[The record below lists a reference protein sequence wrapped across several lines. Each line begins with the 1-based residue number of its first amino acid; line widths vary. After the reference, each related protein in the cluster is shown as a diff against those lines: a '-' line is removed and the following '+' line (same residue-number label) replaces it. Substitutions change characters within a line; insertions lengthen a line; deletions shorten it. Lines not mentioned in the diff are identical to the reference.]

1 MRKRLHAALRYYKSH
16 IWIEI
21 AASVVLISA
30 VLLLIFYFYL
40 RNQYYGYLIY
50 ETEKSDEVVLSAA
63 SDSLNNLFSGQLH
76 IGGEIAVN
84 DELYSAV
91 HSYTENPSVMTPA
104 TERRLKTELSRI
116 THYSEDIASLAVV
129 TQDGLLYEYGRYW
142 NANGLPALWTGE
154 NLAVL
159 DEMYTSVMQNV
170 KTHKAGYYQVMTRPA
185 WREALPTMNI
195 YHIGFPLIGTYSS
208 LAKVEAVIVVTY
220 RMENI
225 ARTGALISDATLDY
239 TYRYLTDD
247 RGTIIFHEMSDYIGF
262 SEADYL
268 ERTKVEAVTKPL
280 AYFDWQVHIAIDR
293 QAILQRVNHIFTRSA
308 AFYML
313 ALILAFAVW
322 AVLLRS
328 ILRPINTV
336 KRAMEGIE
344 QGTQEKVEIR
354 GEHEVW
360 LLAAEYNRMLDALRE
375 RDETVQ
381 REYQE
386 KVEMSER
393 RIQAERTALESQIN
407 AHFIFNTLNAINYN
421 VLESGDAE
429 TAGLIKRL
437 SNILQYTLSQKT
449 EVTLGSEFDMAIQYL
464 YLQKYRLMDKFEYE
478 ISFPEEYGE
487 WPCCK
492 LFLQPFIENSIVHGF
507 ESMDSGGMIRV
518 SGHEERGRFCVV
530 MEDNGRGMTGEE
542 RAYVMDSLRGEV
554 NLDLTPRNRGI
565 AIRNVLM
572 RARMFFGPDFEASL
586 ESEPGKGTKF
596 TFLLPIPGVP
606 EREIVDKEGESEVS

>member
-1 MRKRLHAALRYYKSH
+1 MGKRLKAVLQYYKSH

-21 AASVVLISA
+21 TVSVVLISA
-30 VLLLIFYFYL
+30 VLLMVFYFFL
-40 RNQYYGYLIY
+40 RNQYYGNLIS

-63 SDSLNNLFSGQLH
+63 SNSLNNLFSGQLH

-91 HSYTENPSVMTPA
+91 HSVRENQYNLTPA
-104 TERRLKTELSRI
+104 VQRRLKNELSRI
-116 THYSEDIASLAVV
+116 THYSEDIAALAVV
-129 TQDGLLYEYGRYW
+129 TEEGLLYEYGRYW

-154 NLAVL
+154 NLPVL
-159 DEMYTSVMQNV
+159 DEMYKGVMQNL
-170 KTHKAGYYQVMTRPA
+170 KSHKAGYYQVMTEPA
-185 WREALPTMNI
+185 WRNELPRMNI
-195 YHIGFPLIGTYSS
+195 FHIGFPLIGTYSS

-220 RMENI
+220 KMENI
-225 ARTGALISDATLDY
+225 ARTSALISDATLDY

-247 RGTIIFHEMSDYIGF
+247 RGTIIFHEDERYIGS

-268 ERTKVEAVTKPL
+268 RETGVEAVTRPL
-280 AYFDWQVHIAIDR
+280 QYFDWHVNIAIDR
-293 QAILQRVNHIFTRSA
+293 QAILERVRNIYLKSA
-308 AFYML
+308 AVYMV
-313 ALILAFAVW
+313 AVILAFAVW

-328 ILRPINTV
+328 ILRPIDTV
-336 KRAMEGIE
+336 KRAMKEIE
-344 QGTQEKVEIR
+344 RGRQKKVEIR

-360 LLAAEYNRMLDALRE
+360 LLAAEYNRMLDALQE
-375 RDETVQ
+375 QHEMVQ
-381 REYQE
+381 KEYQE

-421 VLESGDAE
+421 VMESGDAE

-437 SNILQYTLSQKT
+437 SNILRYTLSQKT
-449 EVTLGSEFDMAIQYL
+449 EVTLGTEFDMALQYL
-464 YLQKYRLMDKFEYE
+464 YLQKYRLMDKFDYH
-478 ISFPEEYGE
+478 IDFPEEYGE

-518 SGHEERGRFCVV
+518 TGSEDQGRFRVV
-530 MEDNGRGMTGEE
+530 MEDNGRGMADEE
-542 RAYVMDSLRGEV
+542 RAYVMESLRGEV
-554 NLDLTPRNRGI
+554 DLDLTPGNRGI

-572 RARMFFGPDFEASL
+572 RARMFFGPDFDATL

-596 TFLLPIPGVP
+596 TFLLPIPKG
-606 EREIVDKEGESEVS
+606 IGGEGENEVS

>member
-1 MRKRLHAALRYYKSH
+1 MKKQVQSAMRYYKSH

-30 VLLLIFYFYL
+30 VLLMIFYFYL
-40 RNQYYGYLIY
+40 RNQYYGYLIS
-50 ETEKSDEVVLSAA
+50 ETEKSDEVVLSSA
-63 SDSLNNLFSGQLH
+63 SNSLNNLFSGQLH

-84 DELYSAV
+84 DELYNAV
-91 HSYTENPSVMTPA
+91 HSYTENFSELTPA
-104 TERRLKTELSRI
+104 IERRLKNELSRI
-116 THYSEDIASLAVV
+116 THYSEDIAALAVV
-129 TQDGLLYEYGRYW
+129 TKDGLLYEYGRYW
-142 NANGLPALWTGE
+142 NANGLPALWTE
-154 NLAVL
+154 DNLAVL
-159 DEMYTSVMQNV
+159 AEMYDEVMQNV

-220 RMENI
+220 KMENI

-247 RGTIIFHEMSDYIGF
+247 QGTVIFHEDPDLIGTA
-262 SEADYL
+262 EADYL
-268 ERTKVEAVTKPL
+268 QKTGAEVVSRPL
-280 AYFDWQVHIAIDR
+280 DYFDWHVNIAIDR
-293 QAILQRVNHIFTRSA
+293 QAILRRVNSIYTRSA
-308 AFYML
+308 AVYML
-313 ALILAFAVW
+313 EILLAFAVW
-322 AVLLRS
+322 TVHLRS
-328 ILRPINTV
+328 ILRPIETV

-344 QGTQEKVEIR
+344 QGKQKKVEIR

-360 LLAAEYNRMLDALRE
+360 LLAAEYNRMLDALNE
-375 RDETVQ
+375 QSAMVQ
-381 REYQE
+381 KEYQE

-421 VLESGDAE
+421 VLESGDTE
-429 TAGLIKRL
+429 TSGLIKRL

-449 EVTLGSEFDMAIQYL
+449 EVTLGSEFDMALQYL

-507 ESMDSGGMIRV
+507 ESMDTGGRIRV
-518 SGHEERGRFCVV
+518 RGFEDQGRFCVI
-530 MEDNGRGMTGEE
+530 MEDNGRGMTDEE
-542 RAYVMDSLRGEV
+542 RGYVMDSLRGEV
-554 NLDLTPRNRGI
+554 NLDLMPRNHGI

-596 TFLLPIPGVP
+596 TFLLPIPGGM
-606 EREIVDKEGESEVS
+606 EKDGESEVN

>member
-1 MRKRLHAALRYYKSH
+1 MGKKLRAALRYYRSH

-21 AASVVLISA
+21 ATSVVLISA
-30 VLLLIFYFYL
+30 VLLLVFYFYL
-40 RNQYYGYLIY
+40 RDQYYDYLIS

-63 SDSLNNLFSGQLH
+63 ANSLDNLFSGQLH

-84 DELYSAV
+84 DELYNAV
-91 HSYTENPSVMTPA
+91 HSYTENQFSLTPA
-104 TERRLKTELSRI
+104 IERRLKNELSRI
-116 THYSEDIASLAVV
+116 THYSEDIAALTVV
-129 TQDGLLYEYGRYW
+129 TAEGLLYEYGRYW

-154 NLAVL
+154 NLPVL
-159 DEMYTSVMQNV
+159 DEMYKGVMNNV
-170 KTHKAGYYQVMTRPA
+170 KTHKAGYYHVMTKPA
-185 WREALPTMNI
+185 WRKALPTMNI
-195 YHIGFPLIGTYSS
+195 FHIGFPLIGSHAS

-220 RMENI
+220 RMENM
-225 ARTGALISDATLDY
+225 ARTSALISDATLDY

-247 RGTIIFHEMSDYIGF
+247 RGTIIFHEDEQYIGV
-262 SEADYL
+262 SETDYL
-268 ERTKVEAVTKPL
+268 KKTGAEVVTRPL
-280 AYFDWQVHIAIDR
+280 KYFDWHVNIAIDR
-293 QAILQRVNHIFTRSA
+293 EAILQRVRNIYSRSA
-308 AFYML
+308 TVYIL
-313 ALILAFAVW
+313 VLILAFTVW
-322 AVLLRS
+322 AGLLRS
-328 ILRPINTV
+328 ILRPIDTV
-336 KRAMEGIE
+336 KRAMEAIE
-344 QGTQEKVEIR
+344 RGTQEKVEIR

-375 RDETVQ
+375 Q
-381 REYQE
+381 REKAQKEYQE

-437 SNILQYTLSQKT
+437 SNILRYTLSQRT
-449 EVTLGSEFDMAIQYL
+449 EVTLGTEFDMALQYL

-507 ESMDSGGMIRV
+507 ENMDSGGMIRV
-518 SGHEERGRFCVV
+518 TGFADQGRFCVV
-530 MEDNGRGMTGEE
+530 VSDNGRGMDGEE

-554 NLDLTPRNRGI
+554 NLDLNPGNRGI

-572 RARMFFGPDFEASL
+572 RARMFFGSAFAATL
-586 ESEPGKGTKF
+586 ESEPGKGTTF
-596 TFLLPIPGVP
+596 TFLLPIPGGIGGDG
-606 EREIVDKEGESEVS
+606 ENEG

>member
-1 MRKRLHAALRYYKSH
+1 MGKKLRAALRYYRSH

-21 AASVVLISA
+21 ATSVVLISA
-30 VLLLIFYFYL
+30 VLLLVFYFYL
-40 RNQYYGYLIY
+40 RDQYYDYLIS

-63 SDSLNNLFSGQLH
+63 ANSLDNLFSGQLH

-84 DELYSAV
+84 DELYNAV
-91 HSYTENPSVMTPA
+91 HSYTENQFSLTPA
-104 TERRLKTELSRI
+104 IERRLKNELSRI
-116 THYSEDIASLAVV
+116 THYSEDIAALTVV
-129 TQDGLLYEYGRYW
+129 TAEGLLYEYGRYW

-154 NLAVL
+154 NLPVL
-159 DEMYTSVMQNV
+159 DEMYKGVMNNV
-170 KTHKAGYYQVMTRPA
+170 KTHKAGYYHVMTKPA
-185 WREALPTMNI
+185 WRKALPTMNI
-195 YHIGFPLIGTYSS
+195 FHIGFPLIGSHAS

-220 RMENI
+220 RMENM
-225 ARTGALISDATLDY
+225 ARTSALISDATLDY

-247 RGTIIFHEMSDYIGF
+247 RGTIVFHEDEQYIGV
-262 SEADYL
+262 SETDYL
-268 ERTKVEAVTKPL
+268 KKTGAEVVTRPL
-280 AYFDWQVHIAIDR
+280 KYFDWHVNIAIDR
-293 QAILQRVNHIFTRSA
+293 EAIFQRVQNIYSRSA
-308 AFYML
+308 TVYIL
-313 ALILAFAVW
+313 VLILAFTIW
-322 AVLLRS
+322 AGLLRS
-328 ILRPINTV
+328 ILRPIDTV
-336 KRAMEGIE
+336 KRAMEAIE
-344 QGTQEKVEIR
+344 RGTQEKVEIR

-375 RDETVQ
+375 Q
-381 REYQE
+381 REKAQKEYQE

-437 SNILQYTLSQKT
+437 SNILRYTLSQRT
-449 EVTLGSEFDMAIQYL
+449 EVTLGTEFDMALQYL

-507 ESMDSGGMIRV
+507 ENMDSGGMIRV
-518 SGHEERGRFCVV
+518 TGFADQDRFCVV
-530 MEDNGRGMTGEE
+530 VSDNGRGMDGEE

-554 NLDLTPRNRGI
+554 DLDLNPGNRGI

-572 RARMFFGPDFEASL
+572 RARMFFGPAFAATL
-586 ESEPGKGTKF
+586 ESEPGKGTTF
-596 TFLLPIPGVP
+596 TFLLPIPGGIGGDG
-606 EREIVDKEGESEVS
+606 ENEG

>member
-1 MRKRLHAALRYYKSH
+1 MGKTARAALRYYKSH

-21 AASVVLISA
+21 TVSVVLISV

-40 RNQYYGYLIY
+40 QNQYYGNLIS

-63 SDSLNNLFSGQLH
+63 SNSLNNLFSGQLH

-84 DELYSAV
+84 DELYNAV
-91 HSYTENPSVMTPA
+91 HSVRENQDDMTPA
-104 TERRLKTELSRI
+104 IQRRLKNELSRI
-116 THYSEDIASLAVV
+116 THYSEDIAALAVV
-129 TQDGLLYEYGRYW
+129 TEDGLLYEYGRYW
-142 NANGLPALWTGE
+142 IATGMPSLWTEE
-154 NLAVL
+154 NQPVL
-159 DEMYTSVMQNV
+159 REMYEGVMQNV
-170 KTHKAGYYQVMTRPA
+170 KSHKAGYYKVMTEPA
-185 WREALPTMNI
+185 WRNELPKMNI
-195 YHIGFPLIGTYSS
+195 FHIGFPLIGTYSS
-208 LAKVEAVIVVTY
+208 LAKVEAVVVVTY
-220 RMENI
+220 KMENI
-225 ARTGALISDATLDY
+225 ARTSALISDATLDY

-247 RGTIIFHEMSDYIGF
+247 QGTIVFHEDAQYIGS

-268 ERTKVEAVTKPL
+268 RRTEVEAVTRPL
-280 AYFDWQVHIAIDR
+280 EYFGWNVNIAIDR
-293 QAILQRVNHIFTRSA
+293 QAILQRVRNIYLKSA
-308 AFYML
+308 VVYMI
-313 ALILAFAVW
+313 AVILAFAVW

-328 ILRPINTV
+328 ILHPIDTV
-336 KRAMEGIE
+336 KRAMEEIE
-344 QGTQEKVEIR
+344 RGKQKKVEIR

-360 LLAAEYNRMLDALRE
+360 LLAAEYNRMLDALQE
-375 RDETVQ
+375 QQEMVQ
-381 REYQE
+381 KEYQE

-421 VLESGDAE
+421 VLESGDDE

-437 SNILQYTLSQKT
+437 SNILRYTLSQKT
-449 EVTLGSEFDMAIQYL
+449 EVTLGSEFDMALQYL

-478 ISFPEEYGE
+478 IEFPEEYGE

-507 ESMDSGGMIRV
+507 ESMDNGGRIRV
-518 SGHEERGRFCVV
+518 TGSEDQGRFCVV
-530 MEDNGRGMTGEE
+530 MEDNGRGMTDDE

-554 NLDLTPRNRGI
+554 NLDLTTGTGNRGI

-572 RARMFFGPDFEASL
+572 RARMFFGPDFEATL

-596 TFLLPIPGVP
+596 TFLLPIPKG
-606 EREIVDKEGESEVS
+606 IEGEGENEVG